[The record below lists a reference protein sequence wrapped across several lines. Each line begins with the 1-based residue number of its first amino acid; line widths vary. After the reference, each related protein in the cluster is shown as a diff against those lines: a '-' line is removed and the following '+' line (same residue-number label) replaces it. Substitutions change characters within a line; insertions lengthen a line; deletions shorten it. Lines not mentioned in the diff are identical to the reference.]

1 MILNVGFFRWSS
13 LLMLGAATCA
23 ATAQTGTGSPSAAPG
38 LIIHAAGSLRAV
50 MTEMAQAFD
59 QAQAGGGKTRL
70 NFGASGLLKDRIAG
84 GESSHVFAS
93 ANMNHP
99 QALQTTGKAEQVLPF
114 ARNALCV
121 LASPGFSLQGKTL
134 AQRLLDADVRVGI
147 STPKADPAGD
157 YALEMFERIES
168 TGTAPAGSAQALKS
182 KALQLTGG
190 PNSPPPPEGRNVY
203 GVVMA
208 QGQADAFVTYCT
220 NVAIAMREVPQLQRL
235 TVPDTINVSAQYGL
249 ATIKPVGAE
258 AQRFVEFVRGPQ
270 GQALLARHGFSPP

>member
-13 LLMLGAATCA
+13 LCVLGLASCA
-23 ATAQTGTGSPSAAPG
+23 ATAQTAAGSPGMPPG
-38 LIIHAAGSLRAV
+38 LIVHAAGSLRAA
-50 MTEMAQAFD
+50 MTDLARAFD
-59 QAQAGGGKTRL
+59 QTQAGRSSTRL
-70 NFGASGLLKDRIAG
+70 NFGASGLLKERIEG
-84 GESSHVFAS
+84 GELSNVFAS

-99 QALQTTGKAEQVLPF
+99 QALQTAGKAEQVLPF

-121 LASPGFSLQGKTL
+121 LASPGFSLQGKPL

-157 YALEMFERIES
+157 YAFEMFERIES
-168 TGTAPAGSAQALKS
+168 TGNAPAGSAQALKA

-190 PNSPPPPEGRNVY
+190 PNSLPPPEGRNVY

-235 TVPDTINVSAQYGL
+235 TVPDAINVSAQYGL
-249 ATIKPVGAE
+249 ATIKPVSAE

>member
-1 MILNVGFFRWSS
+1 MILNVGLFRLPSLFVLGLSS
-13 LLMLGAATCA
+13 CA
-23 ATAQTGTGSPSAAPG
+23 VAAQTGAASPGTPPG
-38 LIIHAAGSLRAV
+38 LIVHAAGSLRAV
-50 MTEMAQAFD
+50 MTELAQAFD
-59 QAQAGGGKTRL
+59 QAQPERGSTRL
-70 NFGASGLLKDRIAG
+70 NFGASGLLKDRIEG
-84 GESSHVFAS
+84 GEPSQVFAS

-121 LASPGFSLQGKTL
+121 LASPGFGLQGKPL
-134 AQRLLDADVRVGI
+134 AQRLLDTDVRVGI

-157 YALEMFERIES
+157 YAFEMFERIES
-168 TGTAPAGSAQALKS
+168 TGNAAAGSAQALKT

-203 GVVMA
+203 GVLMA

-235 TVPDTINVSAQYGL
+235 TVPDAINVSAQYGL
-249 ATIKPVGAE
+249 ATIKPVSAE